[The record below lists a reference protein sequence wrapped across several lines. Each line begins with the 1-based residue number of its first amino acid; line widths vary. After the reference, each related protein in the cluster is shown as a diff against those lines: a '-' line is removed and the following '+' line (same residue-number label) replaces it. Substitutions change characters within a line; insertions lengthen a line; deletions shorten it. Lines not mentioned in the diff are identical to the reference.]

1 MDNPT
6 GPAYRIETSRLVIR
20 CYDPAD
26 APRLQEAVA
35 ASLEHLKPWMPW
47 AHVDP
52 QTVQDR
58 IELLR
63 TFRGQF
69 DLGQDFVYGIFSA
82 DETELIG
89 GSGLHTGQGPQIPEI
104 GYWIRAERI
113 HQGYATESTAA
124 LVKVAFDI
132 GRVQRV
138 EIRCDPKNTAS
149 AAIPARLGF
158 RREGVLR
165 HNLDFLG
172 EPRDTEVWG
181 LTLHEYPDSPAA
193 QAAIRAFDASGNLI
207 LK

>member
-1 MDNPT
+1 MEKPP

-35 ASLEHLKPWMPW
+35 GSLEHLKPWMPW
-47 AHVDP
+47 AHVDS

-63 TFRGQF
+63 NFRGKF

-82 DETELIG
+82 DETQVIG
-89 GSGLHTGQGPQIPEI
+89 GSGLHTRQGPNIREI
-104 GYWIRAERI
+104 GYWIRVERI
-113 HQGYATESTAA
+113 HQGYASECSAA
-124 LVKVAFDI
+124 LVKVAFEID
-132 GRVQRV
+132 RVRRV
-138 EIRCDPKNTAS
+138 EIRCDPLNTAS

-158 RREGVLR
+158 SREGVLR
-165 HNLDFLG
+165 HNSDFLG

-181 LTLHEYPDSPAA
+181 LTLPEYPDSPAA
-193 QAAIRAFDASGNLI
+193 QAAIRAFDAAGNL
-207 LK
+207 LLD